1 MIIKEWAAWFRRRPD
16 REHEIT
22 LNRAVIS
29 LAILIFTLFFMPR
42 GETAFAAR
50 LIAVLYLISATLLLA
65 HLLWRP
71 GISTVRRIVAMAVDL
86 VLLSFG
92 LAIGQGSVAILY
104 PFYYWIILG
113 NGFRYGEA
121 YLYSATVAGTLGFLA
136 VILSSPYWQSQ
147 PLLSGGLLGGIVIL
161 PLYAATLIRSLSRAK
176 EAAEQA
182 NRAKSAFLTS
192 VSHELRTPLNAIMG
206 STDLLVDT
214 TLRRDQRDMVDT
226 IRVASSA
233 LLSQINDLLDLSSIE
248 SGRLRLTPVTF
259 DPLELL
265 AGVRDVGAVQARAKD
280 IAFHLFATARTPSLL
295 TADERRMREVLINL
309 VGNAIKFTETGSVTL
324 SVDYVEG
331 KGGPSLLFEVEDT
344 GIGMTDEE
352 QQVIFKRF
360 TQANAT
366 ILNRFGGT
374 GLGLA
379 IVRELVE
386 LQRGEIEVS
395 SSLGTGSLFRVR
407 IPVRKATE
415 AEAPVG
421 SLLSET
427 KVILLDPSDVYGG
440 VVPPVIQRD
449 SGIAVLAGTVEQ
461 AVTQIVLPA
470 PDEIRHRVVLLV
482 EMENGW
488 PEQAD
493 PAQFVSHLKT
503 AAPTGIFGIS
513 RRSNGL
519 PAAAVRHIV
528 PCIVGEERFG
538 EDLMH
543 AMRLV
548 RRATE
553 AASGSHS
560 TIVRREK
567 GLRILLA
574 DDNRVNQ
581 KVISRILEAGG
592 HHVKVVGDGEAALD
606 AMEAGGVDFVLMDLN
621 MPGMDGVEST
631 KLFRMMSLG
640 RPHLPIVG
648 LTADATRAA
657 SDRAVGAGMDACL
670 TKPVNG
676 PALLDKI
683 DLLFAEHGDGA
694 ALEENRRPVADLKLV
709 SETEVP
715 SARAGEGDQHVD
727 TAMLKNLET
736 LGGPAF
742 VAAVISDF
750 LTDGSALLLELREVV
765 AAGDVAGY
773 AEKAHAL
780 QSGAGNIGVLRV
792 AESCRNWRPQ
802 SSQELVKTGPGV
814 VERIEQE
821 FETARSILLRQ
832 HARRPLLISDRDQG
846 A

>member
-1 MIIKEWAAWFRRRPD
+1 MIIKEWVAWFRRRPD

-29 LAILIFTLFFMPR
+29 LAILVFTLFFMPG

-50 LIAVLYLISATLLLA
+50 LIAVIYMVSATLLLA
-65 HLLWRP
+65 HLVWRP
-71 GISTVRRIVAMAVDL
+71 GISNVRRVVAMAVDL

-92 LAIGQGSVAILY
+92 LAIGQGAVAILY

-121 YLYSATVAGTLGFLA
+121 YLYSATVVGTLGFLT
-136 VILSSPYWQSQ
+136 VILSSPYWQGQ

-248 SGRLRLTPVTF
+248 SGRLQLTPVTF

-280 IAFHLFATARTPSLL
+280 IEFHLFATARTPALL

-324 SVDYVEG
+324 SVDYVDG

-344 GIGMTDEE
+344 GIGMTDDE
-352 QQVIFKRF
+352 QAIIFKRF

-379 IVRELVE
+379 IVRELVD
-386 LQRGEIEVS
+386 LQRGDIEVCS
-395 SSLGTGSLFRVR
+395 RPGEGSRFRVR
-407 IPVRKATE
+407 IPVRNAAE
-415 AEAPVG
+415 AEAPAG

-427 KVILLDPSDVYGG
+427 KVILLDPSHVYGG
-440 VVPPVIQRD
+440 EVPAVIQRH
-449 SGIAVLAGTVEQ
+449 SGIAVIAGTVEQ
-461 AVTQIVLPA
+461 AVTQVVLPA

-482 EMENGW
+482 EMEFGW
-488 PEQAD
+488 PEGAD
-493 PAQFVSHLKT
+493 PGQYVAQLRT
-503 AAPTGIFGIS
+503 AAPTGIFGLT
-513 RRSNGL
+513 RRPDGL
-519 PAAAVRHIV
+519 PAASVRHIV

-543 AMRLV
+543 AMRLT

-592 HHVKVVGDGEAALD
+592 HYVKVVGNGEEALD

-648 LTADATRAA
+648 LTADATKAA
-657 SDRAVGAGMDACL
+657 SDRAVEAGMDACL

-676 PALLDKI
+676 PALLEQI
-683 DLLFAEHGDGA
+683 DLLFAEHGDGVA
-694 ALEENRRPVADLKLV
+694 WEGDRRPAAELKLV
-709 SETEVP
+709 SETDAP
-715 SARAGEGDQHVD
+715 STRAAEGDQHVD

-792 AESCRNWRPQ
+792 AESCRSWRPK
-802 SSQELVKTGPGV
+802 SSEELVEAGPGV

-832 HARRPLLISDRDQG
+832 HARRPLLISDRDQN